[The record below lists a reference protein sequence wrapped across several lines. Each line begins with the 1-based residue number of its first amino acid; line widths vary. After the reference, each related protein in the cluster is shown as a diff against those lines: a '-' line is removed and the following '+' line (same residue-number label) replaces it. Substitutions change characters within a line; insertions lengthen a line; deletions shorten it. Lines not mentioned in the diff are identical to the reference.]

1 MVSHANRRRI
11 GAAVA
16 AYWIGLLVFSM
27 APAGAVAGQTEP
39 TAQEEALAGAVRE
52 RFEVDLRPDGLTLTS
67 TGPGGAARV
76 ITLGDGV
83 VAVDGVPVS
92 GLELRRAFGDD
103 ADLVLRV
110 TYLGDAAREALFG
123 GEEGGAADPAAPEQ
137 AGAAAAGEP
146 AAVPADAA
154 VPGQPATATSPSAP
168 AEAASTSEQ
177 AVATEQEAR
186 PEASA
191 AAETAGIVE
200 QPAATA
206 PQAAASAAAERTAA
220 DPAVEPAREAD
231 DVPVRRTITR
241 RDVFRVG
248 GPVTIERDE
257 RVRGDATVILGPL
270 TVDGEVA
277 GDVVVIAGPLR
288 LGPGAVVRGDITVV
302 AGSLRRASSAELRGA
317 VTQVGLGG
325 VRGWDAGRWF
335 QFGWPGAWPG
345 SGLAGTAMRL
355 FLLAL
360 LASGIVLVARGPVE
374 GIARRAGAEP
384 LKAGVVGVL
393 AQMLAVPLLVSGIL
407 IAVVSIVGI
416 PLLLLLPFVVMA
428 AGLVMLVGFSGAVLG
443 AGEVVRS
450 RTGVSSSAAY
460 ASVWAGVALILL
472 PTLAGEALGLAG
484 GLFRGL
490 GVLLA
495 LLGLLLEYAA
505 WTAGLGAFILN
516 RVSSSPSPGASLP
529 VPPAPAPPVAPPAPA
544 PAPAPPAAAPAELP
558 RAEDTAA
565 APPSPAAPGE
575 PPPAPGAAPPDAK
588 RDEN

>member
-16 AYWIGLLVFSM
+16 ACWIGLLAFAA
-27 APAGAVAGQTEP
+27 APAVAGQTPP
-39 TAQEEALAGAVRE
+39 TAQEEALAAAVRA

-67 TGPGGAARV
+67 TAPDGAVRV
-76 ITLGDGV
+76 VTLGDGV

-110 TYLGDAAREALFG
+110 TYLGDAARQALFG
-123 GEEGGAADPAAPEQ
+123 GGGGGAADPAAPEQ
-137 AGAAAAGEP
+137 AGAAPAGE
-146 AAVPADAA
+146 
-154 VPGQPATATSPSAP
+154 
-168 AEAASTSEQ
+168 
-177 AVATEQEAR
+177 
-186 PEASA
+186 SA
-191 AAETAGIVE
+191 AAETAGAVE
-200 QPAATA
+200 QSAATA
-206 PQAAASAAAERTAA
+206 PQAAETAGAVEQSAAAAPQAAASPAAGPTAA
-220 DPAVEPAREAD
+220 DPAVESAPEAD
-231 DVPVRRTITR
+231 DAPVRRTITR

-288 LGPGAVVRGDITVV
+288 LGPEAVIRGDVTVV

-335 QFGWPGAWPG
+335 QIGWPGAWPG

-355 FLLAL
+355 LLLAL

-428 AGLVMLVGFSGAVLG
+428 AGLVMLIGFSGAVLG
-443 AGEVVRS
+443 AGEAVRS
-450 RTGVSSSAAY
+450 RLGVSSSAAY

-472 PTLAGEALGLAG
+472 PTLAGEALGIAG

-516 RVSSSPSPGASLP
+516 RVSPSLPPGTSLP

-544 PAPAPPAAAPAELP
+544 PPVAN
-558 RAEDTAA
+558 R
-565 APPSPAAPGE
+565 GE
-575 PPPAPGAAPPDAK
+575 S
-588 RDEN
+588 

>member
-1 MVSHANRRRI
+1 MVSHVKRRRI

-16 AYWIGLLVFSM
+16 AYWIGLLAFST
-27 APAGAVAGQTEP
+27 APAGAVAGQAEP
-39 TAQEEALAGAVRE
+39 TAQEEALAGAVRQ
-52 RFEVDLRPDGLTLTS
+52 RFEVELRSDGLTLTS
-67 TGPGGAARV
+67 TGAGAAPRV

-110 TYLGDAAREALFG
+110 TYLGEAARRALFG
-123 GEEGGAADPAAPEQ
+123 GDEGGAADPAGPEP
-137 AGAAAAGEP
+137 ARPEEAAAAAAGE
-146 AAVPADAA
+146 
-154 VPGQPATATSPSAP
+154 
-168 AEAASTSEQ
+168 EAA
-177 AVATEQEAR
+177 ATEQEAR
-186 PEASA
+186 AEVADADETAGTVEQS
-191 AAETAGIVE
+191 AAETAGAAE
-200 QPAATA
+200 QTATTT
-206 PQAAASAAAERTAA
+206 PQAAASAAAGRTAA
-220 DPAVEPAREAD
+220 DPAVESAREAD
-231 DVPVRRTITR
+231 DAPARRTITR
-241 RDVFRVG
+241 RDVFRIG

-257 RVRGDATVILGPL
+257 RVRGDATVILGGL
-270 TVDGEVA
+270 TVDGEVT
-277 GDVVVIAGPLR
+277 GDVVAIAGPLR
-288 LGPGAVVRGDITVV
+288 LGPEAVVRGDVTVV

-345 SGLAGTAMRL
+345 SGLAGTSMRL
-355 FLLAL
+355 LLLAL

-374 GIARRAGAEP
+374 GIAQRASAEP

-443 AGEVVRS
+443 AGELVRS
-450 RTGVSSSAAY
+450 RMGVSSSAAY

-472 PTLAGEALGLAG
+472 PTLAGEALGIAG

-505 WTAGLGAFILN
+505 WTTGLGAFILN

-529 VPPAPAPPVAPPAPA
+529 VPPLPAPPPASEAVPPANR
-544 PAPAPPAAAPAELP
+544 E
-558 RAEDTAA
+558 
-565 APPSPAAPGE
+565 G
-575 PPPAPGAAPPDAK
+575 G
-588 RDEN
+588 